1 MNEQRGFHQVAYV
14 VTDLDAAVRSWAD
27 VLGVGPWQVWTMA
40 APTLLDQ
47 VYCGGPASFGFRHAL
62 ATSGHLQFELVEP
75 MYGPGVFADHLREHG
90 PGAHHIGRIVD
101 DHPAAAAELL
111 DRGFVALQSGRFGA
125 SADGLF
131 AYFAPPGGV
140 GTTVELI
147 SPPSERF
154 APDYVYPSPPTT
166 DKVST

>member
-1 MNEQRGFHQVAYV
+1 MTERGFHQIAYV

-27 VLGVGPWQVWTMA
+27 VLAVGPWQVWTMA
-40 APTLLDQ
+40 PPTLLDQ
-47 VYCGGPASFGFRHAL
+47 IYRGKPASFGFRHAL
-62 ATSGHLQFELVEP
+62 ATSGHLQFELIQP
-75 MYGPGVFADHLREHG
+75 LYGPSVFTDQLREHG

-101 DHPAAAAELL
+101 NHPAAVADLL

-131 AYFAPPGGV
+131 AYFTPPDGI

-154 APDYVYPSPPTT
+154 PPDYIYPSLPTT
-166 DKVST
+166 KEKSP